1 MLPGQTFPAQY
12 QQLLQEKCA
21 ALADR
26 FHTFYKHEAK
36 VFASVPEGYR
46 LRAEFRIW
54 HQDNRVHYAMMAPGK
69 KEKTPIVITKF
80 SPGSTLIQ
88 QLMPALLEKLNADPV
103 LKQQLFQM
111 EFLTST
117 TGEAL
122 MTLIYHRALDE
133 LWIEQARQLKQ
144 QLSIYA
150 SRIDILGRSRGQK
163 ICVDRDF
170 IEEQFSVNNTNYCY
184 RQIEG
189 SFTQPNGFVN
199 KKMLNWASSVTSGHG
214 GDLLELYCGNGNFT
228 LPLSK
233 NFNKVLATEVS
244 KTSIN
249 AAEQN
254 IADNGINNIDIAR
267 LSSDEAAQAL
277 DRVRPFRRL
286 AHLDLDKYQF
296 STVFVDPPRAGL
308 DERTLNFT
316 QRFNNICYISCSPD
330 SLLANLHTLTQTH
343 DIKQLAFFDQF
354 PYTDHMECG
363 VFLQKR

>member
-21 ALADR
+21 ALTKR
-26 FHTFYKHEAK
+26 FDTLCKLEAS
-36 VFASVPEGYR
+36 VFASVPQAYR

-69 KEKTPIVITKF
+69 KEKTPIIIEQF
-80 SPGSTLIQ
+80 LPGSALIQ
-88 QLMPALLEKLNADPV
+88 ELMPALLEKLNAEPV
-103 LKQQLFQM
+103 LRQQLFQL

-117 TGEAL
+117 KGEAL
-122 MTLIYHRALDE
+122 ITLIYHRTLDE
-133 LWIEQARQLKQ
+133 RWIEQAKQLKQ
-144 QLSIYA
+144 QLSGYA
-150 SRIDILGRSRGQK
+150 TQLDIVGRSRGQK

-170 IEEQFSVNNTNYCY
+170 IAEQFTVLDISYNYQ
-184 RQIEG
+184 QIEG
-189 SFTQPNGFVN
+189 SFIQPNGYVN
-199 KKMLNWASSVTSGHG
+199 EKMLGWASSVTRGLD

-249 AAEQN
+249 AAQHN
-254 IADNGINNIDIAR
+254 IADNSINNIEVAR
-267 LSSDEAAQAL
+267 LSSEEAVQAL
-277 DRVRPFRRL
+277 DRIRPFRRL
-286 AHLDLDKYQF
+286 AHLDLDKYHF
-296 STVFVDPPRAGL
+296 STIFVDPPRAGL
-308 DERTLNFT
+308 DEQTLHFAK
-316 QRFNNICYISCSPD
+316 RFDNICYISCSPD
-330 SLLANLHTLTQTH
+330 SLLANLQTLTQTH
-343 DIKQLAFFDQF
+343 NIQQLAFFDQF